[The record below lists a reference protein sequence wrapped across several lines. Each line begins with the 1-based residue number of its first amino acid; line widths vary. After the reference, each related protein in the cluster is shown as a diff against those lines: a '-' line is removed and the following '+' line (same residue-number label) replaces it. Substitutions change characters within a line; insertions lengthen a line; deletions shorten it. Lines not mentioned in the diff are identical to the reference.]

1 MAPPASPLEIFR
13 AFISPEGLSLY
24 EVVQLIMNT
33 RYEGQLR
40 LAQEQRIDFREGL
53 IVGALCPPH
62 TGQKALTRIWI
73 QEIPGVASF
82 IRTPEIQDH
91 RLRYG
96 EIDLLN
102 LQESADAFHALRET
116 LPMEEPLEIAQDHE
130 NGASLGAIPAAVLQ
144 YIRNKNEPPSIRE
157 MLDDL
162 PFPDSDILKACRDL
176 TDAGILRTVAGGIP
190 LPGDLIRKNL
200 LFLSN
205 RVGVIYAFY
214 HHMGLFGK
222 FRRRGPHLYYGVL
235 KYPPYRFHVYVL
247 HTTPDLPIRQYRLLF
262 TMADLLMTL
271 GHEVPRTRT
280 SVHMPKIRALVFR
293 RDRWFMEGEEEISSL
308 PEFFTQI
315 LEETSRTS
323 GNG

>member
-1 MAPPASPLEIFR
+1 MGSSSSPLEIFR
-13 AFISPEGLSLY
+13 AFVSPEGLSLY

-40 LAQEQRIDFREGL
+40 LAQEQRIDFREGM

-73 QEIPGVASF
+73 QETSGVASF
-82 IRTPEIQDH
+82 IRTPEVQDH
-91 RLRYG
+91 WLRYG

-116 LPMEEPLEIAQDHE
+116 LPMEDPIELA
-130 NGASLGAIPAAVLQ
+130 NGTVDASSLGAIPAAVVQ
-144 YIRNKNEPPSIRE
+144 YIRNKEGNPSILD
-157 MLDDL
+157 MLDRL

-176 TDAGILRTVAGGIP
+176 IDAGMLRTAAGSLPI
-190 LPGDLIRKNL
+190 PGDLIRKNL

-293 RDRWFMEGEEEISSL
+293 RDRWLADGQEEIASL
-308 PEFFTQI
+308 PEFFTHL

-323 GNG
+323 GS